1 MNGLTWLC
9 FEKELIL
16 KHEKNETNF
25 VNFEK

>member
-1 MNGLTWLC
+1 MIGLTWLF

-16 KHEKNETNF
+16 KYDENETNF